1 MDFIHRIA
9 SFSPVPAGGA
19 AVANSFCLAIALIY
33 KVVLFESE
41 RNYHN
46 PEMNQNLMAAKKD
59 IERLL
64 RDAERLVDED
74 SESYM
79 KFAESRREGHKSK
92 MRQHFNEIIEV
103 SMKVMEKSDAGFRWI
118 KQLHK
123 IIPDQMITHLLVA
136 SELLMGSINGTVHIV
151 TDNLRAIKS
160 SEKRENYLNRLNEL
174 HSNYQQGYSE
184 IIKELS
190 QLQEIAFKSSTEEP

>member
-74 SESYM
+74 RQAGLNERPGALYVLVADVRGDTDGVHFADHVLRLCDDVRDERSFRDAARIRGVVRPDVRDLDTRNPDVLGRL
-79 KFAESRREGHKSK
+79 FAEVVRDHGIRALRHGRPVVPVDDGAGEGSVWARGGAK
-92 MRQHFNEIIEV
+92 QGETQW
-103 SMKVMEKSDAGFRWI
+103 FR
-118 KQLHK
+118 
-123 IIPDQMITHLLVA
+123 
-136 SELLMGSINGTVHIV
+136 
-151 TDNLRAIKS
+151 
-160 SEKRENYLNRLNEL
+160 
-174 HSNYQQGYSE
+174 
-184 IIKELS
+184 
-190 QLQEIAFKSSTEEP
+190 

>member
-79 KFAESRREGHKSK
+79 KFAESRREGHKPQ

-103 SMKVMEKSDAGFRWI
+103 SMKVMEKSDAGFRWV

-151 TDNLRAIKS
+151 KDNLRAIKS

-184 IIKELS
+184 IVKELS
-190 QLQEIAFKSSTEEP
+190 QLQEIAFNSSTEEP